1 MILLLNVSL
10 IEVVLKILKFKSKI
24 FPLEKLHHG
33 VGREILGILYEIVP
47 KVVFF
52 TGRIGKIAIRSH

>member
-47 KVVFF
+47 KVFF
-52 TGRIGKIAIRSH
+52 LQVGLGK